1 MFTFDSQI
9 DLQSHV
15 ADEIQD
21 FFLFCGGQFFEVG
34 ARHGAAVGAIEPG
47 VVLFRISVVGIHH
60 ELMVSEQAH
69 DVVPLHNVLQHGD
82 ALRASVYDVAQDVK
96 EIVVTEAD
104 VFEHFFEQA
113 VLPVNVAASI
123 NVHT

>member
-1 MFTFDSQI
+1 M
-9 DLQSHV
+9 
-15 ADEIQD
+15 
-21 FFLFCGGQFFEVG
+21 
-34 ARHGAAVGAIEPG
+34 
-47 VVLFRISVVGIHH
+47 
-60 ELMVSEQAH
+60 
-69 DVVPLHNVLQHGD
+69 
-82 ALRASVYDVAQDVK
+82 DVAQDVK